1 MSPEFGRVGSFPI
14 GTSIVALPFTL
25 IGSFFHAADLEIAV
39 ATADIIATLSAVVLF
54 LLAGNLGSGILK
66 SLFIAVLFAFG
77 TSQFSTHAGGL
88 WSHNVVVLASLL
100 ALFIL
105 TSQEKKWV
113 LALPF
118 ILFIGYLSR
127 PDFSLVII
135 AVLAYQAITDK
146 ERAIQVAAMLAIL
159 MVAFFTWS
167 YLGYGDILPPYYRS
181 SRLGLTDF
189 GEHLMG
195 QMFSPNR
202 GLFVYNPIF
211 LLSIWGGVLAFRRD
225 IPFKW
230 LYRVIAV
237 VCLLFFTAV
246 ACFSHWWG
254 GFSFGP
260 RLHAPVYGLLSV
272 LIIPVLNELPR
283 SLIIRRGLVAFV
295 ILASAWGF
303 FVHGKAAV
311 RMAVHEWNFTPN
323 NVDHYPERLWD
334 WTDMQIFR

>member
-1 MSPEFGRVGSFPI
+1 MEHHSSQ
-14 GTSIVALPFTL
+14 LTL
-25 IGSFFHAADLEIAV
+25 GDC
-39 ATADIIATLSAVVLF
+39 
-54 LLAGNLGSGILK
+54 
-66 SLFIAVLFAFG
+66 
-77 TSQFSTHAGGL
+77 SQ
-88 WSHNVVVLASLL
+88 HNVVVLASLL

-135 AVLAYQAITDK
+135 AVLAYQAITDE

-211 LLSIWGGVLAFRRD
+211 LLSIWGECWPSGAISL
-225 IPFKW
+225 
-230 LYRVIAV
+230 
-237 VCLLFFTAV
+237 
-246 ACFSHWWG
+246 SS
-254 GFSFGP
+254 GFIG
-260 RLHAPVYGLLSV
+260 
-272 LIIPVLNELPR
+272 
-283 SLIIRRGLVAFV
+283 
-295 ILASAWGF
+295 
-303 FVHGKAAV
+303 
-311 RMAVHEWNFTPN
+311 
-323 NVDHYPERLWD
+323 
-334 WTDMQIFR
+334 